1 MTSRLCA
8 VCGKTYVNEGSL
20 RKHIA
25 VHPEAS
31 GMSTPLRRWPMFF
44 ESIISGNEREVA
56 MTTKTAT
63 DVVAVAM
70 RRETNTSR
78 SFSCR
83 PRTASERILLFLL
96 LAVCT
101 LCAIL
106 VILLCQQKSPPLLRV
121 FDCIKDTESCQNTSC
136 SHVCLTET
144 CVQAAATL
152 LKNMDPL
159 VSPCEDFYQF
169 ACGKW
174 AQHHE
179 LPSDR
184 SYYDTFSLMKDE
196 LKAKLRELL
205 EDPASEEDSNATIS
219 AKNLYVSCMNE
230 RAIEE
235 LKEQPLLN
243 LLEELG
249 GWPVISSN
257 WSEESFDWVLQI
269 ARLRQ
274 YNNDILLGQWVAPDG
289 KNSSL
294 NIIQLDQA
302 DLGLPSKEYYIQGTQ
317 QLEAYGRFMVDIAQ
331 LLGATPEQAENDMR
345 EVLEFET
352 ILANFTIP
360 SEERRN
366 YTAIYLKMTL
376 AELQEKIPLVNWTLY
391 FSIAMPLEL
400 TDDEEVVVYAV
411 PYLLSMSDL
420 VTNTSKRTV
429 ANYILWRFV
438 YNRVSNLDK
447 RFLAKQQEYYSALYG
462 TQAISPRWKTC
473 TVYVNKN
480 MGMAV
485 GSLFVKRHFNEKSK
499 ETAEEMIKDIKT
511 AFLELLDEV
520 DWMDGE
526 TREAARQKAV
536 LMSEKIGFPEY
547 LMDPQTLDEEFEG
560 IEFKPDTYFENVLL
574 NLKHYSRKEQLK
586 LRTPVDRMQWVTS
599 PAVVNAF
606 YTRSKNFI
614 TFPAGI
620 LQPPLY
626 HQNYIRSLNYG
637 GIGVVIGHE
646 ITHGFDDKGRQFD
659 HFGNLKQ
666 WWHSD
671 ALQRFQTKADCMI
684 NQYGDY
690 IMTDIDM
697 KVNGINTQGEN
708 IADNGGVKQA
718 FRAYRS
724 WVTRNGEEPLL
735 PGLNLTHE
743 QLFFLNYAQI
753 WCGVM
758 RPEAAVNIIRTG
770 AHSPG
775 RFRVIGALSN
785 SKDFIEAYNCPLG
798 SPMNP
803 EHKCEVW

>member
-1 MTSRLCA
+1 MIREA
-8 VCGKTYVNEGSL
+8 VRKGKNAVQARKKLTDVYGEGVL
-20 RKHIA
+20 TVRQCQNWFAKF
-25 VHPEAS
+25 
-31 GMSTPLRRWPMFF
+31 R
-44 ESIISGNEREVA
+44 SGNFDVEDASRSGRPVEADKDAIKALVDANRRITTREIG
-56 MTTKTAT
+56 
-63 DVVAVAM
+63 M
-70 RRETNTSR
+70 RLNLSNSTVYDHLKGLGLSSKLDLLPDNTMINLEVYCHQLDKLNDALQQKR

-96 LAVCT
+96 LAVCI

-106 VILLCQQKSPPLLRV
+106 VVLLCQQKSPPLLRV
-121 FDCIKDTESCQNTSC
+121 FDCIKDTESCQNASC

-152 LKNMDPL
+152 LKNMDPV

-205 EDPASEEDSNATIS
+205 EEPLCEEDSNATIS

-257 WSEESFDWVLQI
+257 WSEEYFDWVLQI

-352 ILANFTIP
+352 VLANFTIP

-376 AELQEKIPLVNWTLY
+376 AELQEKILLVNWTLY

-420 VTNTSKRTV
+420 VTNTSKR
-429 ANYILWRFV
+429 Y
-438 YNRVSNLDK
+438 
-447 RFLAKQQEYYSALYG
+447 
-462 TQAISPRWKTC
+462 
-473 TVYVNKN
+473 
-480 MGMAV
+480 AV
-485 GSLFVKRHFNEKSK
+485 
-499 ETAEEMIKDIKT
+499 
-511 AFLELLDEV
+511 
-520 DWMDGE
+520 
-526 TREAARQKAV
+526 
-536 LMSEKIGFPEY
+536 
-547 LMDPQTLDEEFEG
+547 
-560 IEFKPDTYFENVLL
+560 
-574 NLKHYSRKEQLK
+574 
-586 LRTPVDRMQWVTS
+586 
-599 PAVVNAF
+599 
-606 YTRSKNFI
+606 SKN
-614 TFPAGI
+614 
-620 LQPPLY
+620 Y
-626 HQNYIRSLNYG
+626 
-637 GIGVVIGHE
+637 
-646 ITHGFDDKGRQFD
+646 
-659 HFGNLKQ
+659 
-666 WWHSD
+666 
-671 ALQRFQTKADCMI
+671 
-684 NQYGDY
+684 
-690 IMTDIDM
+690 
-697 KVNGINTQGEN
+697 
-708 IADNGGVKQA
+708 
-718 FRAYRS
+718 
-724 WVTRNGEEPLL
+724 
-735 PGLNLTHE
+735 
-743 QLFFLNYAQI
+743 
-753 WCGVM
+753 
-758 RPEAAVNIIRTG
+758 
-770 AHSPG
+770 
-775 RFRVIGALSN
+775 
-785 SKDFIEAYNCPLG
+785 
-798 SPMNP
+798 
-803 EHKCEVW
+803 